1 MKNELNEYIQ
11 NLKNVNN
18 YIESNKNEKDL
29 MGELASAY
37 FLIIIEAYMRSSK
50 SEIF

>member
-18 YIESNKNEKDL
+18 YIESNKNERKR
-29 MGELASAY
+29 
-37 FLIIIEAYMRSSK
+37 I
-50 SEIF
+50 

>member
-18 YIESNKNEKDL
+18 YIESNKKNL